1 MKLEPICSPLDPIKH
16 VYRKVEIPL
25 RYDSEFFHI
34 LNAEL
39 SGLHDLQV
47 QQRSELTEEICRLG
61 QVISR
66 LAAPSQGSAKTDL
79 YAWREILGLYTD
91 SKIFFSTNEQ
101 DEFCRDSS
109 TAQKQLQD
117 FSAKL
122 CKAKATKTFRKK
134 ESYKALELFLQVN
147 LTLLRN
153 LKFQE
158 LNSTAMTKILKSKPA
173 RSSIWT
179 YFNGVPEFDKRT
191 ALGAR
196 DAFPDLVST
205 GLLFSQS
212 LARSL
217 CFKISQEVLTVV
229 PQLNDYLCPV
239 CFNISFKPIRLRC
252 GHVFCIRCMIVMQ
265 RANEDHCPLCR
276 GPVVMQ
282 ADSSKQSILF
292 QLFGDV
298 DKIPANLDPALT
310 NFLKTF
316 FPLEV
321 KIKQKENERDSG
333 LDQYGED
340 YTKCIMMWWYGFVC
354 MMYIPYAEYLLI
366 GLLSVTALISI
377 D

>member
-1 MKLEPICSPLDPIKH
+1 MTTFVPKLVFLVNPRNGVPVDASLSPETRAYLQSLAIRTSDASNATPQNLTDHLDIIPVDIGAETTSKVLGQPKAGMKLEPICSPLDPIKH

-173 RSSIWT
+173 RSSI
-179 YFNGVPEFDKRT
+179 
-191 ALGAR
+191 
-196 DAFPDLVST
+196 
-205 GLLFSQS
+205 
-212 LARSL
+212 
-217 CFKISQEVLTVV
+217 
-229 PQLNDYLCPV
+229 
-239 CFNISFKPIRLRC
+239 
-252 GHVFCIRCMIVMQ
+252 
-265 RANEDHCPLCR
+265 
-276 GPVVMQ
+276 
-282 ADSSKQSILF
+282 
-292 QLFGDV
+292 
-298 DKIPANLDPALT
+298 
-310 NFLKTF
+310 
-316 FPLEV
+316 
-321 KIKQKENERDSG
+321 
-333 LDQYGED
+333 
-340 YTKCIMMWWYGFVC
+340 
-354 MMYIPYAEYLLI
+354 
-366 GLLSVTALISI
+366 
-377 D
+377 